1 MPPAGDL
8 HHPGGLHGR
17 QGDGGG
23 PAPGGPQPTREKLI
37 AALETMGDYD
47 LGGVS
52 VRYSPTSHIGSRFTE
67 LTIVGRDVLQ
77 LFR

>member
-1 MPPAGDL
+1 MAAKVTVEAL
-8 HHPGGLHGR
+8 R
-17 QGDGGG
+17 R
-23 PAPGGPQPTREKLI
+23 AGPQPTREKLI

-52 VRYSPTSHIGSRFTE
+52 VRYNPTSHIGSRFTE
-67 LTIVGRDVLQ
+67 LTIVGRDGK